1 VSTGPIPVEDRGP
14 GELTV
19 RTVRTPDGQHAV
31 CLEYQEDYLVLTVE
45 GAQQL
50 AASLL
55 DAAHQVEVL
64 R

>member
-1 VSTGPIPVEDRGP
+1 VSTGPIPVEERGP
-14 GELTV
+14 GEVIV
-19 RTVRTPDGQHAV
+19 RTAWTPDAKPMV
-31 CLEYQEDYLVLTVE
+31 CLEYRDDYLLLTVE